1 MEPQMHA
8 DARKSNNAVMR
19 PRFCASTCFVVT
31 LLFVGLAPGWQVYL
45 LAEGVC
51 PEQPDYRAQYVA
63 ANADEPNL
71 VGDYAGLPV
80 LGLPGNSGPTVWSAP
95 CGPGRWGYTACD
107 PEGQQ
112 MSGEIVSS
120 DIPAEMTIAA
130 DGRATLTVLHVTP
143 EWHVIR
149 VRITD
154 VPPPDCL
161 TPASRDVLI
170 VFRGEEGQNLPPVL
184 LGIWGGTS

>member
-1 MEPQMHA
+1 MSKIA
-8 DARKSNNAVMR
+8 I
-19 PRFCASTCFVVT
+19 
-31 LLFVGLAPGWQVYL
+31 LLMLALAWPFYV
-45 LAEGVC
+45 LAEDAC
-51 PEQPDYRAQYVA
+51 PEQPDYRSQYAA
-63 ANADEPNL
+63 ANDGEPNL
-71 VGDYAGLPV
+71 VGDYASIPV
-80 LGLPGNSGPTVWSAP
+80 LGLPGPNGPAVWATKSGT
-95 CGPGRWGYTACD
+95 GRFVYTACD

-120 DIPAEMTIAA
+120 DIPAELTIAA

-154 VPPPDCL
+154 VPPPDCM

-170 VFRGEEGQNLPPVL
+170 VFRGEEGRNLPPVL